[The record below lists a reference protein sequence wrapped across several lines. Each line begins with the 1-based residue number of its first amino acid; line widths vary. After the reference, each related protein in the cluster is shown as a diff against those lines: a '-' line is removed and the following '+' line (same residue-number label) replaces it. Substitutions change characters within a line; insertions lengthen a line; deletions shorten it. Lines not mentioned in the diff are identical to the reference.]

1 MFNCHV
7 VFNKRR
13 RKEKENNNKKNKQTS
28 AALVAPSETGTQ
40 KNCLSWGART
50 DLCIPCWLALG
61 SCLGKGAWP
70 WMRSSHFFKPV
81 FANSKPFWKQWSK
94 PSTCAC
100 HTLEPLGPGNW
111 FPQCTLGRMRWK
123 LGWLCTSSSPK
134 SPSLDAWE
142 RLNLWPPSALHW
154 AASSSLNCY
163 LGPLCTLDLPIS
175 LCNSWVLLT
184 WLGILFSW
192 VSSDPAT
199 SRHYFREPPK
209 NLGNI

>member
-70 WMRSSHFFKPV
+70 WMRSSHFFKPL
-81 FANSKPFWKQWSK
+81 FANPKPFWKQWSK

-100 HTLEPLGPGNW
+100 HTLEPLGPDNW

-163 LGPLCTLDLPIS
+163 LGSTLH
-175 LCNSWVLLT
+175 SWLTYIPVQLLGSFNLVRDFIF
-184 WLGILFSW
+184 LGFLWPSYKQALF
-192 VSSDPAT
+192 
-199 SRHYFREPPK
+199 
-209 NLGNI
+209 